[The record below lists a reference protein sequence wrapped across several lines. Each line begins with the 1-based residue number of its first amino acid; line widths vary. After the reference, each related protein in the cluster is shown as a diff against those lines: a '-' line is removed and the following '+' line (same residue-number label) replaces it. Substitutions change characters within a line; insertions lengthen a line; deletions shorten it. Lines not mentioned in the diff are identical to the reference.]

1 MTTAFNP
8 YLPSYEYVPD
18 GEPHVFGQRL
28 YVFGSHDAFGGD
40 GFCVNN
46 YVCYSAPLD
55 DLGNWHF
62 HGYIFDKASDPLN
75 FDNSMNMNAPDVCQ
89 GPDGRFYLYYQLHR
103 VTVTS
108 VAVADRPEGPYTFY
122 GHVKH
127 PDGTLYGKR
136 PGDAYNFDPG
146 MLVDD
151 NGKIYMYTGFSPD
164 AGMMRTA
171 MTRMGCKLDGG
182 TVVELENDMLTIK
195 GEPRDTIPGKLFAA
209 GTDFE
214 GHGFYEA
221 SSPRKIGDKYY
232 LVYSSCLSHELCY
245 AISDSPMGEWRY
257 GGTIISVGDI
267 GLPGVTEDFPRNFTG
282 NTHGG
287 LVNVDGQWYIFYHRQ
302 TNQQMC
308 ARQGCAEKVTILSD
322 GSIPQVEV
330 TSCGLNHGPLPARG
344 SYEARIACNLWGKKG
359 TFAYRQPH
367 HQELEYPYFTQT
379 GTDREENGDQY
390 IANMTDGSVAGFK
403 FFSFDGVDLMLCITV
418 RGSAEGTVAVLT
430 DLGDAPIAQI
440 PVHHA
445 GAWQDY
451 TTELPAILGVKALYL
466 RYEGAGSMDLRAICF
481 V

>member
-1 MTTAFNP
+1 MTSAFNP

-18 GEPHVFGQRL
+18 GEPHVFGERL

-40 GFCVNN
+40 SYCINN

-55 DLGNWHF
+55 DLGDWHF

-75 FDNSMNMNAPDVCQ
+75 YDNSMNMNAPDVCR

-146 MLVDD
+146 ILVDD
-151 NGKIYMYTGFSPD
+151 DGRIYMYTGFSPD

-171 MTRMGCKLDGG
+171 MARTGCKLDGG
-182 TVVELENDMLTIK
+182 TVVELEKDMLTIK
-195 GEPRDTIPGKLFAA
+195 GEPRDTIPGKLFAT

-221 SSPRKIGDKYY
+221 SSPRKIGSKYY

-245 AISDSPMGEWRY
+245 AISDSPMGKWRY
-257 GGTIISVGDI
+257 GGTIISIGDI

-287 LVNVDGQWYIFYHRQ
+287 LVNVNGQWYIFYHRQ

-308 ARQGCAEKVTILSD
+308 ARQGCAEKVTILAD

-330 TSCGLNHGPLPARG
+330 TSCGLNNGPLPASG

-367 HQELEYPYFTQT
+367 HQEPEYPYFTQT

-390 IANMTDGSVAGFK
+390 IANMADGSVAGFK
-403 FFSFDGVDLMLCITV
+403 YFSFDGGDQVLRITV
-418 RGSAEGTVAVLT
+418 RGDAEGTVAVLT
-430 DLGDAPIAQI
+430 DPGDTPIARIQI
-440 PVHHA
+440 HRVDI
-445 GAWQDY
+445 WQDY
-451 TTELPAILGVKALYL
+451 AAELPAMLGTKALYL
-466 RYEGAGSMDLRAICF
+466 RYEGTGSLDLSAICF

>member
-1 MTTAFNP
+1 MTIAFNP

-18 GEPHVFGQRL
+18 GEPHVFGERL
-28 YVFGSHDAFGGD
+28 YVFGSHDAFGSD

-62 HGYIFDKASDPLN
+62 HGYIFDKANDPLN
-75 FDNSMNMNAPDVCQ
+75 CDNSMNMNAPDVCQ

-108 VAVADRPEGPYTFY
+108 VAVADRPEGPYIFY

-146 MLVDD
+146 ILMDD
-151 NGKIYMYTGFSPD
+151 DGRIYMYIGFSPD

-182 TVVELENDMLTIK
+182 TVVELEKDMLTIK

-214 GHGFYEA
+214 EHGFYEA
-221 SSPRKIGDKYY
+221 SSPRKIGDTYY

-257 GGTIISVGDI
+257 GGTIISIGDI

-287 LVNVDGQWYIFYHRQ
+287 LVNVNGQWYIFYHRQ

-308 ARQGCAEKVTILSD
+308 ARQGCAEKITVLSD

-330 TSCGLNHGPLPARG
+330 TSCGLNSGPLPARG
-344 SYEARIACNLWGKKG
+344 IYEARIACNLWGKKG

-367 HQELEYPYFTQT
+367 HQEPEYPYFTQT

-403 FFSFDGVDLMLCITV
+403 YFSFDGRNQLLRVTV
-418 RGSAEGTVAVLT
+418 RGSAEGTVTVLT
-430 DLGDAPIAQI
+430 DLGNTPIAKIQI
-440 PVHHA
+440 HRTET
-445 GAWQDY
+445 WQDY
-451 TTELPAILGVKALYL
+451 ITELPAMLGTKALFL
-466 RYEGAGSMDLRAICF
+466 RYEGTGSLDLNAICF